1 MFKIISIMFVGLGAG
16 YLLRDLKLMRK
27 TEKTIPLTVFAMLFI
42 LGISVGSNNL
52 IVSNL
57 GRFSGQAALL
67 ACFSVLGSIIA
78 AWLVYYLFFR
88 KGGEWKYDCLFV
100 LFVRLSDRFWGPHT
114 TRYAQSFDV
123 YIICIDVSGGY
134 QYR

>member
-1 MFKIISIMFVGLGAG
+1 MFKIISIMLVGLGAG

-67 ACFSVLGSIIA
+67 ACFSVGSIIA

-88 KGGEWKYDCLFV
+88 KGGE
-100 LFVRLSDRFWGPHT
+100 
-114 TRYAQSFDV
+114 
-123 YIICIDVSGGY
+123 
-134 QYR
+134 

>member
-27 TEKTIPLTVFAMLFI
+27 TEKTIP

-88 KGGEWKYDCLFV
+88 KGGE
-100 LFVRLSDRFWGPHT
+100 
-114 TRYAQSFDV
+114 
-123 YIICIDVSGGY
+123 
-134 QYR
+134 

>member
-1 MFKIISIMFVGLGAG
+1 MFKIISIMFVGLGTG

-42 LGISVGSNNL
+42 LGMSVGSNSL

-78 AWLVYYLFFR
+78 AWYVGSFYSENVDCPFGYDHRNVTLFGFSQ
-88 KGGEWKYDCLFV
+88 FV
-100 LFVRLSDRFWGPHT
+100 IKPMECV
-114 TRYAQSFDV
+114 
-123 YIICIDVSGGY
+123 
-134 QYR
+134 

>member
-1 MFKIISIMFVGLGAG
+1 MLGIFIDEAFIFKSFSISPVPKCVHRTFTSLFKIISIMFVGLGAG

-88 KGGEWKYDCLFV
+88 KGGE
-100 LFVRLSDRFWGPHT
+100 
-114 TRYAQSFDV
+114 
-123 YIICIDVSGGY
+123 
-134 QYR
+134 

>member
-1 MFKIISIMFVGLGAG
+1 MSYPFNVFRVCLRLYLLCLSDWG
-16 YLLRDLKLMRK
+16 LLRDLKLMRK

-42 LGISVGSNNL
+42 LGMSVGSNSL

-88 KGGEWKYDCLFV
+88 KGGE
-100 LFVRLSDRFWGPHT
+100 
-114 TRYAQSFDV
+114 
-123 YIICIDVSGGY
+123 
-134 QYR
+134 

>member
-67 ACFSVLGSIIA
+67 ACFSELGSIIA

-88 KGGEWKYDCLFV
+88 KGGE
-100 LFVRLSDRFWGPHT
+100 
-114 TRYAQSFDV
+114 
-123 YIICIDVSGGY
+123 
-134 QYR
+134 

>member
-57 GRFSGQAALL
+57 GRFSGQ
-67 ACFSVLGSIIA
+67 CVGQYHSS
-78 AWLVYYLFFR
+78 LVGILSFF
-88 KGGEWKYDCLFV
+88 
-100 LFVRLSDRFWGPHT
+100 
-114 TRYAQSFDV
+114 
-123 YIICIDVSGGY
+123 
-134 QYR
+134 

>member
-57 GRFSGQAALL
+57 GRFSGQA
-67 ACFSVLGSIIA
+67 CFSVLGSIIA

-88 KGGEWKYDCLFV
+88 KGGE
-100 LFVRLSDRFWGPHT
+100 
-114 TRYAQSFDV
+114 
-123 YIICIDVSGGY
+123 
-134 QYR
+134 

>member
-52 IVSNL
+52 IVSN
-57 GRFSGQAALL
+57 
-67 ACFSVLGSIIA
+67 FSVLGSIIA

-88 KGGEWKYDCLFV
+88 KGGE
-100 LFVRLSDRFWGPHT
+100 
-114 TRYAQSFDV
+114 
-123 YIICIDVSGGY
+123 
-134 QYR
+134 

>member
-78 AWLVYYLFFR
+78 AWLGYYLFFR
-88 KGGEWKYDCLFV
+88 KGGE
-100 LFVRLSDRFWGPHT
+100 
-114 TRYAQSFDV
+114 
-123 YIICIDVSGGY
+123 
-134 QYR
+134 

>member
-42 LGISVGSNNL
+42 LGISSNNL

-88 KGGEWKYDCLFV
+88 KGGE
-100 LFVRLSDRFWGPHT
+100 
-114 TRYAQSFDV
+114 
-123 YIICIDVSGGY
+123 
-134 QYR
+134 

>member
-27 TEKTIPLTVFAMLFI
+27 TEKTIPLTVFAML

-88 KGGEWKYDCLFV
+88 KGGE
-100 LFVRLSDRFWGPHT
+100 
-114 TRYAQSFDV
+114 
-123 YIICIDVSGGY
+123 
-134 QYR
+134 

>member
-1 MFKIISIMFVGLGAG
+1 MRCCSYEGHVGRYSFSEHFHREIFREYGRFFARRAG
-16 YLLRDLKLMRK
+16 WNVLHLKLMRK

-88 KGGEWKYDCLFV
+88 KGGE
-100 LFVRLSDRFWGPHT
+100 
-114 TRYAQSFDV
+114 
-123 YIICIDVSGGY
+123 
-134 QYR
+134 

>member
-78 AWLVYYLFFR
+78 AVDGLEHAEVRHKTVVAAADMQKAVESYL
-88 KGGEWKYDCLFV
+88 GV
-100 LFVRLSDRFWGPHT
+100 
-114 TRYAQSFDV
+114 
-123 YIICIDVSGGY
+123 
-134 QYR
+134 

>member
-1 MFKIISIMFVGLGAG
+1 
-16 YLLRDLKLMRK
+16 
-27 TEKTIPLTVFAMLFI
+27 MLFI

-88 KGGEWKYDCLFV
+88 KGGE
-100 LFVRLSDRFWGPHT
+100 
-114 TRYAQSFDV
+114 
-123 YIICIDVSGGY
+123 
-134 QYR
+134 

>member
-1 MFKIISIMFVGLGAG
+1 MRCCSYEGHVGCYSFSEHFHREIFREYG
-16 YLLRDLKLMRK
+16 R
-27 TEKTIPLTVFAMLFI
+27 LFI

-88 KGGEWKYDCLFV
+88 KGGE
-100 LFVRLSDRFWGPHT
+100 
-114 TRYAQSFDV
+114 
-123 YIICIDVSGGY
+123 
-134 QYR
+134 